1 MHDVPAM
8 NKPIRPFFL
17 DLVDVG
23 EAVSLSTGSIQ
34 ALVRKGDFPKPRLL
48 SARRVG
54 WLTREVE
61 EWAEARP
68 ISNCLPPPNSG
79 GRRDT

>member
-1 MHDVPAM
+1 MHNLPAM
-8 NKPIRPFFL
+8 NKPMRPFFL
-17 DLVDVG
+17 DLHDAAK
-23 EAVSLSTGSIQ
+23 AVSLSTGSIQ

-48 SARRVG
+48 SARRVA

-68 ISNCLPPPNSG
+68 ISNCLPPVNAG
-79 GRRDT
+79 KRRDS